1 MKRNNRTGVVL
12 GLKATATKVSEE
24 KIAKNP
30 LVRAF
35 ALRFRQWR
43 REQGRTLRQVATDLD
58 MSIGTISEWENCKRY
73 PYVDSLQ
80 SIVEYTGIPAWVF
93 FHPGEGGSVN
103 PVVATVKSKGGRR
116 R

>member
-73 PYVDSLQ
+73 LLR
-80 SIVEYTGIPAWVF
+80 
-93 FHPGEGGSVN
+93 VN
-103 PVVATVKSKGGRR
+103 GLRGTRKQAGKGYEQ
-116 R
+116 